1 MSNDSENEREN
12 IHSTPAETASGGG
25 ATDTPARPTL
35 DSASDAVG
43 EQNAVFPFAQKLDE
57 EALTLRDELTKAQSN
72 ATEAAR
78 LSGDHF
84 TRLLYGPDADRHLSP
99 YGVPPTPNS
108 LDSRKP

>member
-1 MSNDSENEREN
+1 MAEDNDTPISIPADPAAAYASYTNAAPQAEPA
-12 IHSTPAETASGGG
+12 PAE
-25 ATDTPARPTL
+25 ATEAAEV
-35 DSASDAVG
+35 SAL
-43 EQNAVFPFAQKLDE
+43 FPYAEKLAEDRVSM
-57 EALTLRDELTKAQSN
+57 RDDLSKVQTS

-84 TRLLYGPDADRHLSP
+84 ARLLYGPDADLHLSP